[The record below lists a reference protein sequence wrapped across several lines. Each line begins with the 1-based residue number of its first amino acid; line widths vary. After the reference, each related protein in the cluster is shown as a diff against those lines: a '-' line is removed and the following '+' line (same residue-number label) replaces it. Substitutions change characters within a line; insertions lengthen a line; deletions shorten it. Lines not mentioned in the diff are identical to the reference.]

1 MAITIGGMIFG
12 LVLLLIPLF
21 VIYQFNLGLMRQ
33 LAVSVGKMIVY
44 VGLLG
49 VFVNVLMKWNSVTL
63 NILWVLLVAVLAS
76 ASVLMRAKL
85 SVARFIIPTSIG
97 LFTAA
102 IVVGVYFVFL
112 VLNSQSPLSAQIFLP
127 LTGLLLGSMLE
138 VNAKALHIYY
148 IGIRNH
154 HQLYD
159 YLLGNG
165 ATHGEAVNYFIRR
178 ALQRSLTPCLAQMG
192 LLVVAHAPVMMW
204 MLLLAGVD
212 TWTAVGLEVL
222 VHVAALAG
230 VCISMVVTLFVARK
244 YAFDGYGRLKNVA

>member
-1 MAITIGGMIFG
+1 MAITIGGLIAG
-12 LVLLLIPLF
+12 LMLLMIPLF
-21 VIYQFNLGLMRQ
+21 VIYRFNLGLLRQ
-33 LAVSVGKMIVY
+33 LAVSVAKMVVY

-49 VFVNVLMKWNSVTL
+49 IFVGVLMRWDSVVL
-63 NILWVLLVAVLAS
+63 NILWVLLVAVLGA

-85 SVARFIIPTSIG
+85 NVARFIVPVSVG

-102 IVVGVYFVFL
+102 LVVGLYFVFL
-112 VLNSQSPLSAQIFLP
+112 VLKPQSPLSAQFFLP
-127 LTGLLLGSMLE
+127 LTGLLLGAMLE

-165 ATHGEAVNYFIRR
+165 ATHGEAVGYFVRR
-178 ALQRSLTPCLAQMG
+178 ALQRSLTPCLSRMA
-192 LLVVAHAPVMMW
+192 LIVVAHAPVMMW
-204 MLLLAGVD
+204 MLLPAGVD
-212 TWTAVGLEVL
+212 IWTAVGLEIL

-230 VCISMVVTLFVARK
+230 VCISMVVTLFVARR